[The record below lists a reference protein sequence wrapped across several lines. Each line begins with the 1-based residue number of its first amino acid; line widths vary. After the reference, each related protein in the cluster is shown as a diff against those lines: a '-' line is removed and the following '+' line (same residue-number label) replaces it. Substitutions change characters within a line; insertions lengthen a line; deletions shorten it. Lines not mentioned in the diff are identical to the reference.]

1 MRALLSSITLDMLEH
16 DRFKRIPVLLILFTY
31 AITISVE
38 SILIEFLTTSFLQIT
53 PIMLSAISI
62 TLAGIMLI
70 LVASFLM
77 KKKRIS
83 ALFLK
88 SGKNLFLASIF
99 LAVGIFTWYDSINR
113 IGASKEVLI
122 AGPLEIVII
131 AILARLFLNEKLK
144 KIQVTGIVLAL
155 IGFFISIVSDIG
167 TDVLD
172 GMQTVITSPLPSI
185 PITFGD
191 IEAILSAFGFGI
203 GVLFLTKLVSLHSS
217 IEVAGTSM
225 LVSGLILVAFM
236 IGFLHE
242 SQEILSSLSW
252 ESSFYQ
258 QPLIITIIILLLFS
272 FLPFIGSLCYT
283 TGLSNIGAS
292 ITATIGSSSILITV
306 LIQIILKEL
315 GITSNLPENIFLAI
329 LGGVLGFIGIY
340 VIHMHTHYLSIIPR
354 RKP

>member
-1 MRALLSSITLDMLEH
+1 MSLFCLQL
-16 DRFKRIPVLLILFTY
+16 LLIRRSWVVFIY

-38 SILIEFLTTSFLQIT
+38 SILIEFLTTTFLQIT

-62 TLAGIMLI
+62 TLAGIMLL

-77 KKKRIS
+77 KKKGIS
-83 ALFLK
+83 TLFLK
-88 SGKNLFLASIF
+88 SWKNLILASSF
-99 LAVGIFTWYDSINR
+99 LAVGICTWYDSINR

-131 AILARLFLNEKLK
+131 VVLARVFLNEKLNR
-144 KIQVTGIVLAL
+144 IQVTGIVLAL

-172 GMQTVITSPLPSI
+172 GIQAVITSPLPSTL
-185 PITFGD
+185 ITFGD

-217 IEVAGTSM
+217 VEVAGASM
-225 LVSGLILVAFM
+225 LISGLILVGFM
-236 IGFLHE
+236 VGFSYE
-242 SQEILSSLSW
+242 SLQVSSLAERSL
-252 ESSFYQ
+252 FQ
-258 QPLIITIIILLLFS
+258 QPQILMNTIIILALFS
-272 FLPFIGSLCYT
+272 LLPFIGSLSYS
-283 TGLSNIGAS
+283 TGLSRIGAS

-306 LIQIILKEL
+306 IIQITLRQL

-329 LGGVLGFIGIY
+329 VGGIIGFLGIY
-340 VIHMHTHYLSIIPR
+340 VIHLHDRSMSVNI
-354 RKP
+354 RKNK

>member
-1 MRALLSSITLDMLEH
+1 MTVFCLQLL
-16 DRFKRIPVLLILFTY
+16 LLRRSWIVFVY
-31 AITISVE
+31 AITISIE
-38 SILIEFLTTSFLQIT
+38 SILIEYLTTTFLQIT

-62 TLAGIMLI
+62 TLAGMMLS
-70 LVASFLM
+70 LVALFLM
-77 KKKRIS
+77 KRKGIFR
-83 ALFLK
+83 LFLNSWK
-88 SGKNLFLASIF
+88 TLIFAGFF

-131 AILARLFLNEKLK
+131 VILARLFLNEKLK

-172 GMQTVITSPLPSI
+172 GMHTVITSPLPSI

-225 LVSGLILVAFM
+225 LISGLILAGFM
-236 IGFLHE
+236 IGFSYE
-242 SQEILSSLSW
+242 SLQISLGVEGSL
-252 ESSFYQ
+252 FQ
-258 QPLIITIIILLLFS
+258 QPQMLINTIIIVALFS
-272 FLPFIGSLCYT
+272 LLPFIGSLSYS
-283 TGLSNIGAS
+283 TGLSRIGAS
-292 ITATIGSSSILITV
+292 ITATIGSSSILITII
-306 LIQIILKEL
+306 IQITLRQL
-315 GITSNLPENIFLAI
+315 GITSNLPENIILAI
-329 LGGVLGFIGIY
+329 IGGIIGFLGIY
-340 VIHMHTHYLSIIPR
+340 IIHLHNHSCQLT
-354 RKP
+354 